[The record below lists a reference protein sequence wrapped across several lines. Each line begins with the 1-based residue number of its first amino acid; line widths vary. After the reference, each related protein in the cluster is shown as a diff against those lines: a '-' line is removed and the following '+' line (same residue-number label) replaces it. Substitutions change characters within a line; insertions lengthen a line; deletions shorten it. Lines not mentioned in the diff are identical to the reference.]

1 MLSREYPNATT
12 ELKYRNPFELLVAT
26 VLSAQSTDVKVNL
39 VTPNLFKHY
48 PNVKT
53 LATAKQSVIEKE
65 IRSIGLSK
73 KKARNLANIAQQLV
87 TEHQGNIP
95 TNITQLTKLPGV
107 GRKTANVLLAHAFG
121 LPGFP
126 VDRHVIR
133 VSTRLGIAQGHNAAV
148 IEAQL
153 CASISPKN
161 WRLSSDLQ
169 ILHGRRVCKQKPLCQ
184 KCILQ
189 KQCNHFKVSGQLETL

>member
-1 MLSREYPNATT
+1 MLSKEYPNATT
-12 ELKYRNPFELLVAT
+12 ELKYQNPFELLVAT

-39 VTPNLFKHY
+39 VTPSLFKRY

-73 KKARNLANIAQQLV
+73 QKARNLTNLAQQLV

-107 GRKTANVLLAHAFG
+107 GRKTANVVLAHALG

-133 VSTRLGIAQGHNAAV
+133 VSTRLGIAQGYNAAV

-161 WRLSSDLQ
+161 WRLSSDVQ

-189 KQCNHFKVSGQLETL
+189 KKCNYFKVSGQLKTP